1 MSDIETIGKII
12 YGLFIGIVIDGVIYF
27 AFYEALLRNNDPEYI
42 LLNTIVRLNLSQGEV
57 RGLFER
63 YLDNLFGPKSILDC
77 ERGTENEADIL
88 ENGKIRVAKLYSKE
102 CDLLGIIPRDGFPDW

>member
-1 MSDIETIGKII
+1 MLIFLRLNRYCSIGNIKDDVF
-12 YGLFIGIVIDGVIYF
+12 LRTM
-27 AFYEALLRNNDPEYI
+27 LRNNDPEYI